1 LQKINATNP
10 NDPPLIFNDEILPVI
25 LHFGFKVYSPN
36 EEIIKGLVIYT
47 RPNAYHALELRMR
60 IT

>member
-1 LQKINATNP
+1 
-10 NDPPLIFNDEILPVI
+10 LIFNDEILPVI

-36 EEIIKGLVIYT
+36 AEIIKGWVINT
-47 RPNAYHALELRMR
+47 RPNTYLALELRMR